1 MVLVDGAPN
10 CVAAAKFEPLT
21 PQQLSNALK
30 RFLDAHKEILTGY
43 GPTPT
48 ASGETAK

>member
-10 CVAAAKFEPLT
+10 CDAAAKFAPLT

-30 RFLDAHKEILTGY
+30 RFLDAHNLILTGY
-43 GPTPT
+43 GEVP
-48 ASGETAK
+48 ASP